1 MPGCTYNNNK
11 LEVTELMR
19 SDLMK
24 KGIERSPHRS
34 LFKAMGYTDEEI
46 SRPIIGIA
54 NSANEVI
61 PGHQHLAE
69 IAACVKAGV
78 RMAGGTPME
87 FSTIGVCDGIAM
99 GHKGMKY
106 SLISRE
112 LIADSVEIMATAYPF
127 DGLVLVCDCD
137 KIVPGMMMAMLRLN
151 IPAILVSGGPMLAG
165 NLKGRAIDLISVFE
179 GVGAKSSGKIDDNEL
194 AGLEDAA
201 CPGVGSCSGM
211 FTANSMNCLSEALG
225 LSLPKN
231 GTIPAVMAAR
241 RRLAKEA
248 GVKIMELIERDIK
261 PLDIATRHAFEN
273 AITVEMALGSS
284 TNTVLHL
291 KAIAHE
297 AGVDLDLR
305 LFNEISER
313 TPNLCRIAPAGPTH
327 LEDLDRAGGI
337 PAVMCELDK
346 KGLLYSDLMTV
357 TGKSLGENISS
368 AKNLDTDVIRPIE
381 SPYSQ
386 DGGLAILF
394 GNLAPDGAVVKKSAV
409 DPSMLKH
416 TGSARV
422 FDSEEDAMAAIL
434 SRNIR
439 KGDVV
444 VIRYEGPKGG
454 PGMREMLSPT
464 SALAGAGLD
473 KDVALITDGRFSGGT
488 RGAAIGHISPE
499 AQEGG
504 PIAVVE
510 EGDTIEIDIPAR
522 SINLKLREEELNLRL
537 NAWKQPDYK
546 VKKGYLYRYARQV
559 SSASTG
565 AIFRE

>member
-1 MPGCTYNNNK
+1 
-11 LEVTELMR
+11 MR

-248 GVKIMELIERDIK
+248 GVKIMELIEKDIK

-416 TGSARV
+416 TGPARV

-504 PIAVVE
+504 AIAVVE

-522 SINLKLREEELNLRL
+522 SINLKLSEEELNLRL

>member
-1 MPGCTYNNNK
+1 
-11 LEVTELMR
+11 
-19 SDLMK
+19 
-24 KGIERSPHRS
+24 
-34 LFKAMGYTDEEI
+34 
-46 SRPIIGIA
+46 
-54 NSANEVI
+54 
-61 PGHQHLAE
+61 
-69 IAACVKAGV
+69 
-78 RMAGGTPME
+78 
-87 FSTIGVCDGIAM
+87 
-99 GHKGMKY
+99 
-106 SLISRE
+106 
-112 LIADSVEIMATAYPF
+112 
-127 DGLVLVCDCD
+127 
-137 KIVPGMMMAMLRLN
+137 
-151 IPAILVSGGPMLAG
+151 
-165 NLKGRAIDLISVFE
+165 
-179 GVGAKSSGKIDDNEL
+179 
-194 AGLEDAA
+194 
-201 CPGVGSCSGM
+201 
-211 FTANSMNCLSEALG
+211 
-225 LSLPKN
+225 
-231 GTIPAVMAAR
+231 
-241 RRLAKEA
+241 
-248 GVKIMELIERDIK
+248 MELIEKDIK

-416 TGSARV
+416 TGPARV

-504 PIAVVE
+504 AIAVVE

-522 SINLKLREEELNLRL
+522 SINLKLSEEELNLRL